1 MIELIIPAIISC
13 ILAFFVVYFTI
24 PPLIKI
30 LEKNNFTVKDMNK
43 KENVMVARPG
53 GISIILGIVVSEIVL
68 YGFFQLNEILALI
81 ITTTAA
87 FVIGYVDDRK
97 VMGGWFKP
105 VTCLLYTSPSPR
117 DRSLSRMPS
126 SA

>member
-13 ILAFFVVYFTI
+13 LLAFFVVYFTT

-53 GISIILGIVVSEIVL
+53 GISIILGIIISEFVL
-68 YGFFQLNEILALI
+68 YAFFQLNEILALI
-81 ITTTAA
+81 IIT
-87 FVIGYVDDRK
+87 
-97 VMGGWFKP
+97 
-105 VTCLLYTSPSPR
+105 L
-117 DRSLSRMPS
+117 SLIHI
-126 SA
+126 